1 VASYS
6 GQSPLWRFVTLHY
19 PPPQK
24 EKGKGNSVAF
34 YFLQKNE
41 DEVFTKKKRQNLIT
55 GKVWIS
61 PRKWLVDICAYQT
74 IEN

>member
-1 VASYS
+1 MKSS
-6 GQSPLWRFVTLHY
+6 Q
-19 PPPQK
+19 
-24 EKGKGNSVAF
+24 
-34 YFLQKNE
+34 
-41 DEVFTKKKRQNLIT
+41 KKRQNLIT

>member
-1 VASYS
+1 VAF
-6 GQSPLWRFVTLHY
+6 RNATL
-19 PPPQK
+19 PPSSK
-24 EKGKGNSVAF
+24 GKGKGNSVAF

-55 GKVWIS
+55 GKVLVS